1 MLRQVDTLT
10 YIAAASQKRGLLDE
24 AAASFE
30 EAAGAVQEVRQRWR
44 ERCREREREEGGQ
57 RWRERCREMQK
68 RSRKA

>member
-30 EAAGAVQEVRQRWR
+30 EAAGAVQEVRQRCR
-44 ERCREREREEGGQ
+44 ERGRERERE
-57 RWRERCREMQK
+57 RERERGRNVE
-68 RSRKA
+68 RGGG